1 MRKFKYFVDTY
12 TTVIEITVIAIV
24 KNRKLIFKAFFV
36 ILLLKH
42 EVIVYCIWQIIFVTF
57 LSHLDPSASVS

>member
-24 KNRKLIFKAFFV
+24 KNRKLET
-36 ILLLKH
+36 L
-42 EVIVYCIWQIIFVTF
+42 
-57 LSHLDPSASVS
+57 